1 MKGKHL
7 APPEMPSVENLRSEL
22 KREKYKRRFRR
33 VLKSTVYTLIVVAA
47 LAALIATLVLPV
59 LQIAG
64 SSMEPTLNN
73 EDLVLLVKSGTLQ
86 RGDLCAFYYS
96 NKILIKRV
104 VGLPGEYIQIGND
117 GTVYVNGEPLEEPY
131 LTELALGECDIE
143 FPYQVPE
150 QQYFLLGDQRK
161 TSIDSRSSVIGCVAQ
176 DQILGKLICRF
187 WPLDDFTWLN

>member
-7 APPEMPSVENLRSEL
+7 SSTELPSVELLRGEL

-47 LAALIATLVLPV
+47 IAALIATLVLPV

-73 EDLVLLVKSGTLQ
+73 EDLVLLVKTGELK
-86 RGDLCAFYYS
+86 RGQLCAFYFS

-104 VGLPGEYIQIGND
+104 IGLPGDYIQIDND
-117 GTVYVNGEPLEEPY
+117 GTVYVNGEALYEPY
-131 LTELALGECDIE
+131 LSEKALGECDIE
-143 FPYQVPE
+143 FPYRVPE

-161 TSIDSRSSVIGCVAQ
+161 TSIDSRSTTIGCVAR
-176 DQILGKLICRF
+176 DQILGRLFCRF
-187 WPLDDFTWLN
+187 WPLDHFSWFV

>member
-73 EDLVLLVKSGTLQ
+73 EDLVLLVKSGDLQ

>member
-1 MKGKHL
+1 
-7 APPEMPSVENLRSEL
+7 
-22 KREKYKRRFRR
+22 
-33 VLKSTVYTLIVVAA
+33 
-47 LAALIATLVLPV
+47 
-59 LQIAG
+59 
-64 SSMEPTLNN
+64 
-73 EDLVLLVKSGTLQ
+73 
-86 RGDLCAFYYS
+86 
-96 NKILIKRV
+96 

>member
-7 APPEMPSVENLRSEL
+7 SSTELPSVELLRGEL

-33 VLKSTVYTLIVVAA
+33 VLKSTVYTLVVVAA
-47 LAALIATLVLPV
+47 IAALIATLVLPV

-73 EDLVLLVKSGTLQ
+73 DDLVLLVKTGKLQ

-104 VGLPGEYIQIGND
+104 IGLPGEMIQIGND
-117 GTVYVNGEPLEEPY
+117 GAVYINGNLLDEPY
-131 LTELALGECDIE
+131 LTETALGDC
-143 FPYQVPE
+143 
-150 QQYFLLGDQRK
+150 LH
-161 TSIDSRSSVIGCVAQ
+161 
-176 DQILGKLICRF
+176 
-187 WPLDDFTWLN
+187 

>member
-117 GTVYVNGEPLEEPY
+117 GTVYVNGEPLEESY

>member
-33 VLKSTVYTLIVVAA
+33 VLKSTVYTLVVVAA

-73 EDLVLLVKSGTLQ
+73 EDLVLLVKSGELQ

-104 VGLPGEYIQIGND
+104 IGLPGEYIQIGND
-117 GTVYVNGEPLEEPY
+117 GTVYVNGTPVEEPY

-161 TSIDSRSSVIGCVAQ
+161 TSIDSRSSVIGCVSQ

-187 WPLDDFTWLN
+187 WPLEDFTWFD

>member
-1 MKGKHL
+1 M
-7 APPEMPSVENLRSEL
+7 
-22 KREKYKRRFRR
+22 
-33 VLKSTVYTLIVVAA
+33 LKSTVYTLIVVAA

>member
-73 EDLVLLVKSGTLQ
+73 EDLVLLVKSGALQ